1 MSQVIM
7 TKGLAPITPPAGTVA
22 LYVKADGRYY
32 FKNEAGVE
40 EPMKSTGAG
49 TGDLLAD
56 GTIPLTADWNLGGFK
71 VTANQ
76 LESAVASGTPPLVVA
91 STDLVANLNADQ
103 LDGQEG
109 TYYASVAYVD
119 AAVVGLLDHK
129 GGYNASTNTP
139 DLDTAPSGILKGDAY
154 VVTVAGTFY
163 ATPLEVG
170 DWLYANIDSPASA
183 ADWTIVQGNID
194 LTGYLKADGTVPLA
208 ATWDMGSFDITMDNL
223 HVHGIAIQDANGLYV
238 DGLDTGSLN
247 IGGGDNITSGGVHTL
262 YGPTH
267 SSKASDWE
275 FSAPSYSAANI
286 RLHFDYSALTFD
298 FKAHKVVGILA
309 NNKVITGTTYTIL
322 AADLGFNLIFTNAAA
337 IAVTLPDTLD
347 TNFECS
353 IIQTTAAGIPT
364 VTPTTD
370 TINGAGTGVAPAA
383 QWKAMYLNQF
393 QATEWVAV
401 L

>member
-1 MSQVIM
+1 MSQIILTEGV
-7 TKGLAPITPPAGTVA
+7 APVTPPTGKSVA
-22 LYVKADGRYY
+22 YVKTDGRWYW
-32 FKNEAGVE
+32 KDDAGVE
-40 EPMKSTGAG
+40 TPFKAVGVGS
-49 TGDLLAD
+49 GDLLAD
-56 GTIPLTADWNLGGFK
+56 GTVPLTADWDVAAFSI
-71 VTANQ
+71 TA
-76 LESAVASGTPPLVVA
+76 LRFHSDEITLSPFTVV
-91 STDLVANLNADQ
+91 SNTLVANLNADL

-109 TYYASVAYVD
+109 AWYTDYVD

-129 GGYNASTNTP
+129 GGYDADTNTP

-163 ATPLEVG
+163 AVALEIG
-170 DWLYANIDSPASA
+170 DWLYAIIDDPASA
-183 ADWTIVQGNID
+183 AGWTIVQGN
-194 LTGYLKADGTVPLA
+194 LAGTLLASGTVPLA

-223 HVHGIAIQDANGLYV
+223 HVHGIAIQNANGLYV

-247 IGGGDNITSGGVHTL
+247 IGGGDSITAGGVHTL
-262 YGPTH
+262 YGQAH

-275 FSAPSYSAANI
+275 FSAPAYSAGNI

-298 FKAHKVVGILA
+298 FKAHKVIGILA
-309 NNKVITGTTYTIL
+309 SNKVITGTTYTIL

-347 TNFECS
+347 TDFECA

-364 VTPTTD
+364 VTPATD

-383 QWKAMYLNQF
+383 QWKAMYLNQYA
-393 QATEWVAV
+393 ATEWLAV